1 MPSSKSHAARLSWP
15 NAQTS
20 ALLLVGISVWSLV
33 MLVGMGFQP
42 GWANGWPLGISKH
55 VVFASF
61 VTTIFAVASLCGAAS
76 RLIAFGCLAVRI
88 LKKSYTGWIF
98 FVVAMTL
105 LFVTVS
111 ATCPY
116 FYATVYAD
124 ILREWP

>member
-1 MPSSKSHAARLSWP
+1 MPSSKSHAARMSWLS
-15 NAQTS
+15 AQT
-20 ALLLVGISVWSLV
+20 
-33 MLVGMGFQP
+33 
-42 GWANGWPLGISKH
+42 
-55 VVFASF
+55 
-61 VTTIFAVASLCGAAS
+61 VASLCGAAS
-76 RLIAFGCLAVRI
+76 LLIAFGCLAERN
-88 LKKSYTGWIF
+88 LKKSYPGWIF